1 MDVGLFYKIVF
12 ALNVMLS
19 ISIND
24 NIEGKYLASLNPLV
38 FKPIIDLVIGQQ

>member
-19 ISIND
+19 ISVND
-24 NIEGKYLASLNPLV
+24 NIEGKYLANLDPLV